1 MKPLKRLWMIV
12 LGVFLVY
19 IAGTITWQLSQEKTF
34 SVILIP
40 KQLESVN
47 DFWKLVIDGATEASK
62 TYEVE
67 LEILGP
73 NKEGSYDMQKEL
85 IAKAIKKKPDAI
97 ILAAE
102 DYEKTSIEAQKIKE
116 QGIKLIVID
125 SGIKGKIEDV
135 MIATNNFEAGIK
147 MGYRIKKLL
156 AKEGEVVIMNH
167 SKSTLTGIDRERGI
181 RTTLSDMEERIV
193 ASYDCHSDT
202 TTAYEKTIEAVNT
215 YPDLKVVA
223 ALNQYT
229 ALGAAKA
236 IKMLDLSDQ
245 IKVVGFDNSIEQ
257 VKYLEE
263 GIYDSLIIQNP
274 FYMGYMSVEQT
285 VNLLRGEE
293 VEVNLSIGSTLI
305 TKENMYIG
313 MNQRLLF
320 PF

>member
-19 IAGTITWQLSQEKTF
+19 IVGTVTWQLSQEKTF

-40 KQLESVN
+40 KQLELAN

-62 TYEVE
+62 AYEIE

>member
-1 MKPLKRLWMIV
+1 MKQLKRLWMIAI
-12 LGVFLVY
+12 GVFLVY
-19 IAGTITWQLSQEKTF
+19 IVGTVTWQLSQERTF

-62 TYEVE
+62 AYEVK
-67 LEILGP
+67 LEVLGP
-73 NKEGSYDMQKEL
+73 NKEGSYEVQKEL

-102 DYEKTSIEAQKIKE
+102 DYEKTSIEAQKIKD

-167 SKSTLTGIDRERGI
+167 SKSTLTGIERERGI
-181 RTTLSDMEERIV
+181 QVALSDMEERIV
-193 ASYDCHSDT
+193 ASYDCNSDT

-229 ALGAAKA
+229 ALGAAQA
-236 IKMLDLSDQ
+236 IKMLDLSDEV
-245 IKVVGFDNSIEQ
+245 KVVGFDNSIEQ